1 MLKSLEKKR
10 QPAGV
15 SETATD
21 AIRCGA
27 CGHVREPE
35 TSCPDW
41 QCPGCGSAYNKVN
54 APREELLSQQDLRRL
69 NQEYLV
75 RKKQEN
81 SLLRTA
87 YMAEREYPATT
98 GFITGLKILL
108 KSSAFTCAGAAVLP
122 YIKAAGIIIMIA
134 SLAYGT
140 WKFLQ

>member
-1 MLKSLEKKR
+1 MLKGVEKK
-10 QPAGV
+10 QQSASSAGTAAPAI
-15 SETATD
+15 S
-21 AIRCGA
+21 CGA
-27 CGHVREPE
+27 CGHVREHE

-54 APREELLSQQDLRRL
+54 TPEEEPLSQPELRHL
-69 NQEYLV
+69 NQEYLA

-81 SLLRTA
+81 SLLRSA

-122 YIKAAGIIIMIA
+122 YIKAAGIIIMIGA
-134 SLAYGT
+134 LAYGT